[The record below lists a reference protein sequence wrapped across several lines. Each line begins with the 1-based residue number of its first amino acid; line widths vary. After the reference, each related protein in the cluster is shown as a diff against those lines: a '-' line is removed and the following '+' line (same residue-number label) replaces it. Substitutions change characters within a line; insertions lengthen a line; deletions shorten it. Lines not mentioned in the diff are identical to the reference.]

1 MFGKGRAV
9 VGIAVVLAACG
20 GSGEDST
27 SSTGGSTTIT
37 ASAPSSI
44 NLATTT
50 STPVPSTSLV
60 VDGVVVNDD
69 VIEFV
74 AAVDELLAG
83 TVYEDAVVDD
93 PEVFV
98 ATGWLFCEQLDQ
110 GMGPTEILTVY
121 AETLTDSD
129 IEDADDDT
137 LTLAGTLLGTAV
149 VHLCPEHVDIVEEGL

>member
-1 MFGKGRAV
+1 MFGRGLGV

-20 GSGEDST
+20 GSGEDS
-27 SSTGGSTTIT
+27 SSLTGGSTTIT
-37 ASAPSSI
+37 ASAPSTI
-44 NLATTT
+44 DLATTT
-50 STPVPSTSLV
+50 STPVPSTSLL

-74 AAVDELLAG
+74 AAVDELLVG
-83 TVYEDAVVDD
+83 TAYEDAVVAD

-110 GMGPTEILTVY
+110 EMGPIEILTVY
-121 AETLTDSD
+121 VETLTDSD

-137 LTLAGTLLGTAV
+137 LTLAGTLLGTAAG
-149 VHLCPEHVDIVEEGL
+149 HLCPEHADIVEEGL

>member
-1 MFGKGRAV
+1 M

-20 GSGEDST
+20 GSGEDSS
-27 SSTGGSTTIT
+27 SSTGGPTTIT
-37 ASAPSSI
+37 ASTPSSI
-44 NLATTT
+44 DLATTT

-60 VDGVVVNDD
+60 VDGVVVNDA

-74 AAVDELLAG
+74 AAVDELLVG
-83 TVYEDAVVDD
+83 TGYEDAVVDD

-110 GMGPTEILTVY
+110 GMGPKEILTVY
-121 AETLTDSD
+121 VETLTDSD

-137 LTLAGTLLGTAV
+137 LKLAGTLLGTAV
-149 VHLCPEHVDIVEEGL
+149 GHLCPEHADIVEEGL